1 MILPWIGY
9 TIFSIND
16 VLIKIESI
24 KSQQKLGE
32 RMIISIKIDTMI
44 SLMKFELMISQV
56 DIVKFFKILNI
67 NIFNSE
73 KYLINYD

>member
-1 MILPWIGY
+1 MILPWVGY

-32 RMIISIKIDTMI
+32 RMIISIKIHTMI

>member
-1 MILPWIGY
+1 MILPWVGY